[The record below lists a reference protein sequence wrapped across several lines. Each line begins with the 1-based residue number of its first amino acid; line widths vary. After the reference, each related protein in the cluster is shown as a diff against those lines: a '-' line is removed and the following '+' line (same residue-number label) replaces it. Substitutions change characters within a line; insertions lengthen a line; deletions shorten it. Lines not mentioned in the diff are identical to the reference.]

1 MKCRDGKP
9 FSAFALFWLMLAGYL
24 ILTTTPSARADL
36 VEEVEDLERQGRPER
51 QTVPGVSATP
61 TAPRPATNDPGVEQS
76 KAKTAEKS
84 GSKTRGDKQKKAANR
99 SPVLFES
106 KNLQAMKDQGEIVL
120 KEEVIITQSDFRLEA
135 DEATIYFDQKTR
147 EAVKVI
153 ASGRVKAFK
162 EDQDLKERVKAE
174 CHEAVF
180 YSQERKMILRGNA
193 KLWRGADL
201 IRGKKIIYDLDT
213 GRITAERIE
222 GVVQPGGKK

>member
-9 FSAFALFWLMLAGYL
+9 FSAFALFWLMLAGHL
-24 ILTTTPSARADL
+24 VLTATPSARADL

-51 QTVPGVSATP
+51 QMVPGVSVAP
-61 TAPRPATNDPGVEQS
+61 MAPRPANNDPGGQQS
-76 KAKTAEKS
+76 KAKTAEKG
-84 GSKTRGDKQKKAANR
+84 GSKTRGDKQRKSAKR

-106 KNLQAMKDQGEIVL
+106 KNLQAMKDQGEVVL
-120 KEEVIITQSDFRLEA
+120 KEEVIITQGDFRLEA
-135 DEATIYFDQKTR
+135 DEATIYFDQKTK

-201 IRGKKIIYDLDT
+201 IRGKKITYDLDT